1 MAATQE
7 ILISGRQPSDRLQQ
21 AITAC
26 ATGFKRLR
34 DNINDAIEI
43 GKQEGYTA
51 KQVGDMIRTEL
62 AKNNFGDR
70 SIRRYLPTEA
80 KDQSKIRAIKENLRT
95 ELTAKANTRPLDIA
109 ELDFTYEGL
118 QHYSKKQL
126 ISIILKLSEGYR
138 HGERSEP
145 NPTTQT
151 QIVPSPENVER
162 RTVDKSSFARNP
174 INRTDLVKEQEVL
187 RLHNEGFSTR
197 KIQDKIGVSKSSV
210 VRIINRYNTT

>member
-1 MAATQE
+1 MATAQE
-7 ILISGRQPSDRLQQ
+7 FLTTNNHEPSERLQQ

-34 DNINDAIEI
+34 DNINDAIEV

-95 ELTAKANTRPLDIA
+95 ELTAKANTRPLDF
-109 ELDFTYEGL
+109 EQLDFTYEGL
-118 QHYSKKQL
+118 QHYSKNQL
-126 ISIILKLSEGYR
+126 IGIILKLSKGYR
-138 HGERSEP
+138 HGER
-145 NPTTQT
+145 
-151 QIVPSPENVER
+151 
-162 RTVDKSSFARNP
+162 
-174 INRTDLVKEQEVL
+174 
-187 RLHNEGFSTR
+187 
-197 KIQDKIGVSKSSV
+197 
-210 VRIINRYNTT
+210 

>member
-1 MAATQE
+1 MATTQE
-7 ILISGRQPSDRLQQ
+7 ILTPSNHEPSERLQQ
-21 AITAC
+21 AISAC

-34 DNINDAIEI
+34 DNINDAIEV

-95 ELTAKANTRPLDIA
+95 ELTANTRPLDF
-109 ELDFTYEGL
+109 EQLDFTYEGL

-126 ISIILKLSEGYR
+126 ISII
-138 HGERSEP
+138 
-145 NPTTQT
+145 
-151 QIVPSPENVER
+151 
-162 RTVDKSSFARNP
+162 
-174 INRTDLVKEQEVL
+174 
-187 RLHNEGFSTR
+187 
-197 KIQDKIGVSKSSV
+197 
-210 VRIINRYNTT
+210 